1 MTSYQINTKSI
12 QSKKIFVVMFSI
24 LTLTFVMNYTNYVYS
39 ENIQSSV
46 PLNKTKLVYHLSSDD
61 PWRST
66 IALSDSNTMLKMGY
80 NVTLLL
86 SIEGVQLGVKDPHQQ
101 LGLDM
106 LRNNVTDFIMIR
118 TSSMVQ

>member
-12 QSKKIFVVMFSI
+12 QSKKIFVVIFSI

-39 ENIQSSV
+39 ENIHSSV

-61 PWRST
+61 PWRAT

-101 LGLDM
+101 LGLD
-106 LRNNVTDFIMIR
+106 
-118 TSSMVQ
+118 